1 MAKLTKLLMHCSG
14 PHDSTGIGNVYG
26 DFFMGCENDTEQP
39 EIIVSEG
46 TADIL
51 RFFLF
56 VKPYFNPVSG

>member
-1 MAKLTKLLMHCSG
+1 MTKLLMHCSG
-14 PHDSTGIGNVYG
+14 PHDTTGIGNLDG
-26 DFFMGCENDTEQP
+26 DFDMGCENETEQL
-39 EIIVSEG
+39 EMTLSEG